1 MLSVWP
7 WSRPG
12 LSVLAVAAL
21 GGLLAF
27 AVSSGPAVS
36 RAFGATLRPCS
47 TYPVPGTLAPPGS
60 AIPAAILRR
69 YGLFRRGQ
77 TAGDQLA
84 LGNLESALPASG
96 IVTSG
101 IRFLGRTGDG
111 GRLYAVPSEHFLP
124 RRIAPLRCLPVGQ
137 RQIERDLLPILR
149 RDYAQPAVC
158 VAELGGGDR
167 LETPVE
173 DCAPA
178 SGAPDAMLATRATP
192 LLGLA
197 PDGVTAVTA
206 RFLSAPART
215 VRVHNDFYE
224 IIARSPRATPCGVE
238 WLDQSGNVARS
249 IAGCDYLTA
258 EVGPMNTYR
267 TRYVLKELA
276 TVRLDL
282 TALAAA
288 ISAGSLAEAQSDWLT
303 AHLAW
308 LDIGQDDGAY
318 GCFGALGGEI
328 DGTAAGLVGGTA
340 SPQFTGFHK
349 IELDLWTNGNLTAAA
364 ADTATLQQLVM
375 SVIVTP
381 IETFLPTNQAGIANW
396 VLRPH
401 EILEDALRDTLT
413 GDDDYGSGTG
423 LASITAD
430 VSAVSELL
438 GLLAPVLDPLAPHLI
453 ARANGQLNAILAAV
467 DETQVGGAWVA
478 VSALPTVARER
489 VDAAVGAA
497 LETLAPIPDLLTS
510 TGNVAPLT

>member
-1 MLSVWP
+1 VSV
-7 WSRPG
+7 
-12 LSVLAVAAL
+12 VAVTAL
-21 GGLLAF
+21 VSLLAF
-27 AVSSGPAVS
+27 AVGTGPLVS
-36 RAFGATLRPCS
+36 RASGAARRPCS
-47 TYPVPGTLAPPGS
+47 TYPVPGTVAPPGS
-60 AIPAAILRR
+60 LIPPPILRR
-69 YGLFRRGQ
+69 YGLFGRGQ
-77 TAGDQLA
+77 QADDQLA
-84 LGNLESALPASG
+84 LGKLPAALPASG

-101 IRFLGRTGDG
+101 IRLLGRAGDR
-111 GRLYAVPSEHFLP
+111 GRLYAIPAEHFLP
-124 RRIAPLRCLPVGQ
+124 RRLAPLRCLPVGQ
-137 RQIERDLLPILR
+137 RQIERDLLPFLR
-149 RDYAQPAVC
+149 RDYARPAVC
-158 VAELGGGDR
+158 VAELGGEDR
-167 LETPVE
+167 GASPIEN
-173 DCAPA
+173 CAPL
-178 SGAPDAMLATRATP
+178 SGTPDAMLATRGTP

-206 RFLSAPART
+206 RFLSAPAKTVT
-215 VRVHNDFYE
+215 VRHNFYE
-224 IIARSPRATPCGVE
+224 IVARSHAPTPCGVE
-238 WLDQSGNVARS
+238 WLDASGNVARS
-249 IAGCDYLTA
+249 IAGCDYLPA
-258 EVGPMNTYR
+258 ELGPMNTYR

-288 ISAGSLAEAQSDWLT
+288 ISAGDLAEAQSDWLT

-318 GCFGALGGEI
+318 GCFGTLGGEI

-349 IELDLWTNGNLTAAA
+349 VELDLWTDGSLSAAA
-364 ADTATLQQLVM
+364 ADTATLQQLVRT
-375 SVIVTP
+375 VITTP
-381 IETFLPTNQAGIANW
+381 IETFLPASQAGIANW

-423 LASITAD
+423 LASVTAD

-438 GLLAPVLDPLAPHLI
+438 DLLAPVLDPLAPHLI
-453 ARANGQLNAILAAV
+453 ARANGQLSAILAAV
-467 DETQVGGAWVA
+467 DQTQVNGSWVA
-478 VSALPTVARER
+478 VSDLPTVARER

>member
-1 MLSVWP
+1 MPVIAL
-7 WSRPG
+7 
-12 LSVLAVAAL
+12 AAL
-21 GGLLAF
+21 VSLLAL
-27 AVSSGPAVS
+27 
-36 RAFGATLRPCS
+36 AFGAGPLVAGASGSTLRSCS
-47 TYPVPGTLAPPGS
+47 TYPAPGTLAPPGS
-60 AIPAAILRR
+60 VIPRAILRR

-77 TAGDQLA
+77 HPDDQLA
-84 LGNLESALPASG
+84 LGTLRATLPASG

-101 IRFLGRTGDG
+101 IRFLGQAGDRG
-111 GRLYAVPSEHFLP
+111 QLFAIPAEHFLP
-124 RRIAPLRCLPVGQ
+124 RRIAPPRCLPVGQ
-137 RQIERDLLPILR
+137 RQIERDLLPFLR

-158 VAELGGGDR
+158 VAELGGDDR
-167 LETPVE
+167 VATPIE
-173 DCAPA
+173 NCAPM
-178 SGAPDAMLATRATP
+178 SEAPDAMLGTRATP

-206 RFLSAPART
+206 RFLAAPART
-215 VRVHNDFYE
+215 VRVRHNFYE
-224 IIARSPRATPCGVE
+224 IVARSRTSTPCGVE
-238 WLDQSGNVARS
+238 WLDGSGNVTRS
-249 IAGCDYLTA
+249 IAGCDYLPA
-258 EVGPMNTYR
+258 EVGPLNVYR

-282 TALAAA
+282 TALAGA
-288 ISAGSLAEAQSDWLT
+288 ISAGNLVEAQSDWLT

-349 IELDLWTNGNLTAAA
+349 IELELWTAGNLTAAA
-364 ADTATLQQLVM
+364 ADTTTLQQLLKA
-375 SVIVTP
+375 VIVTP
-381 IETFLPTNQAGIANW
+381 IETFIPASQDGIASW

-401 EILEDALRDTLT
+401 EILEDAVRDTLT

-430 VSAVSELL
+430 VSAVSEML
-438 GLLAPVLDPLAPHLI
+438 GLLAPVLDPLAPHLV
-453 ARANGQLNAILAAV
+453 ARANGQLSAILADV
-467 DETQVGGAWVA
+467 DQTQVNGAWVA
-478 VSALPTVARER
+478 VSDLPTLARER

>member
-1 MLSVWP
+1 
-7 WSRPG
+7 
-12 LSVLAVAAL
+12 
-21 GGLLAF
+21 
-27 AVSSGPAVS
+27 
-36 RAFGATLRPCS
+36 
-47 TYPVPGTLAPPGS
+47 
-60 AIPAAILRR
+60 
-69 YGLFRRGQ
+69 LFRGGQ
-77 TAGDQLA
+77 QADDQLA
-84 LGNLESALPASG
+84 LGKLQATLPASG

-101 IRFLGRTGDG
+101 IRFLGRAGDR
-111 GRLYAVPSEHFLP
+111 GRLYAIPAEHFLP

-137 RQIERDLLPILR
+137 RQIERDLLPFLR

-158 VAELGGGDR
+158 VAEIGGEDR
-167 LETPVE
+167 ATTPVE
-173 DCAPA
+173 NCAPA
-178 SGAPDAMLATRATP
+178 SGAPDAMLRTRATP

-206 RFLSAPART
+206 RFLAAPART
-215 VRVHNDFYE
+215 VTVRHNFYE
-224 IIARSPRATPCGVE
+224 IVARSRTSTPCGVE

-249 IAGCDYLTA
+249 VAGCDYLPA
-258 EVGPMNTYR
+258 ELGPLNAYR
-267 TRYVLKELA
+267 TRYVLKQLA

-282 TALAAA
+282 TALAGA
-288 ISAGSLAEAQSDWLT
+288 IGTGNLTEAQSAWLT

-318 GCFGALGGEI
+318 GCFGTLGGEI

-349 IELDLWTNGNLTAAA
+349 VELDLWADANLAAAA
-364 ADTATLQQLVM
+364 ADTATLQQLVKA
-375 SVIVTP
+375 VITTP
-381 IETFLPTNQAGIANW
+381 IETFLPASQAGIANW

-430 VSAVSELL
+430 VSAVGELL
-438 GLLAPVLDPLAPHLI
+438 NLLAPVLDPLAPHLV
-453 ARANGQLNAILAAV
+453 ARANGQLGAILAAV
-467 DETQVGGAWVA
+467 DQTQVNGGWVA
-478 VSALPTVARER
+478 VSDLPTLARER

-510 TGNVAPLT
+510 TGDVAPLT